1 MDEMVFSHCSSA
13 DDNFNIHNRT
23 YRITHYNLKQA
34 TSKGC
39 LFLYILFNTTQ
50 SILSLTYRL
59 IFRLTIEI
67 RIVLGSCYQIIPSL
81 FLGTES
87 RKTHI
92 IYLLPFC
99 RKSVGIPRKI
109 LHFIRIIFFYA
120 FEYIPKI
127 PIAVFQDYNSVLIIR
142 AVNNFYNCFVR
153 KIKMLIVKHINYFRM
168 RRQNIIYFFFSG
180 EAFL

>member
-1 MDEMVFSHCSSA
+1 MVFSHCSSA
-13 DDNFNIHNRT
+13 DDNFDIHNRT

-67 RIVLGSCYQIIPSL
+67 RLVLGSCYQIIPCL
-81 FLGTES
+81 FLRTES

-92 IYLLPFC
+92 IYLSPLC
-99 RKSVGIPRKI
+99 RQSVGIPRKI

-142 AVNNFYNCFVR
+142 AINNFYNCFVR
-153 KIKMLIVKHINYFRM
+153 KIKMLIFVKVSEIP
-168 RRQNIIYFFFSG
+168 ILVEIYDV
-180 EAFL
+180 